1 MSLIMSHFFG
11 LFSSFLLERATSSLE
26 EVLLSNRAS
35 FSDNLRYSEELIT
48 KLINNQDSLKNF

>member
-1 MSLIMSHFFG
+1 MSLIISQFFG
-11 LFSSFLLERATSSLE
+11 LFSSFLLERAKSFLE

-35 FSDNLRYSEELIT
+35 FSDLRYSEELIT

>member
-1 MSLIMSHFFG
+1 MSHFFG

>member
-1 MSLIMSHFFG
+1 MSLIISQFFG
-11 LFSSFLLERATSSLE
+11 LFSSFLLERAKSSLE

-35 FSDNLRYSEELIT
+35 FSDLRYSEELIT